1 MSKHLCIHGHFYQP
15 PRVDPWLG
23 EVLPEGSA
31 APALN
36 WNQRI
41 TRESYAPLAFAR
53 RQDGNGRILEIFNA
67 YEWISFNFGPT
78 LLSWMQ
84 AEEPAA
90 YARVLEGDRRSA
102 RRLGFGNAMA
112 QVAHH
117 QILPL
122 ASDLDKEIEVAWAVA
137 DFEARYGRSPEGMWL
152 AEAAVD
158 TPTLE
163 VLAAQGLAYT
173 VLAPRQAEA
182 VRDLNGGDNGHWT
195 PVDEG
200 SLDVLEPYAVRLPSG
215 RTIAVFFYHGP
226 LSQAVAFERLLDD
239 GENFWQR
246 LRGAAAPGLL
256 SLATDG
262 ETYGHHFTFGEMALA
277 YMLTRARES
286 GEVALTN
293 YAAYL
298 ATHPPVREVRI
309 RERSS
314 WSCVHGVERWRS
326 DCGCSAGGHPDWNQA
341 WRGPLRAALAGL
353 KAGLDAHYFRR
364 GKALFRDARKALL
377 AYGQVAAGS
386 MERAG
391 FAAAHFAAGLSAE
404 EAGAAWKLLAM
415 QRSALRSLASCAWFF
430 DDLDR
435 IEPVNALTYALRAM
449 DLAVETGGPDLSAEL
464 LAALEPA
471 RANAAPRLN
480 GRELFEARVLPRRE
494 TPQSLIAQALLTHW
508 GRQGELTGAAEV
520 AWRRVAVRAIFGNKP
535 RPYYAAGEAEI
546 THFPEVTPQRY
557 AWRWR
562 AADTENPL
570 DGAFAAAPAGQAKSL
585 DKAAWFS
592 PANLPWNKRQ
602 ALSLAWVQG
611 AEERAW
617 RQQILAAQTGLE
629 LFQPLVES
637 QTTQNLAW
645 QWGRFWGA
653 LAWSYIVRPDLP
665 DDTQRALAAF
675 LQSQSQNG
683 PDQQAVGTRLTA
695 EALAAL
701 AGEPPRVAQ
710 VLSLLSRAAAI
721 KVDYDP
727 WPIQNALWQL
737 GPTRPEVRPRA
748 LLLGFAV

>member
-1 MSKHLCIHGHFYQP
+1 
-15 PRVDPWLG
+15 VDPWLG

-36 WNQRI
+36 WNARI

-53 RQDGNGRILEIFNA
+53 RLDAAGRIVEVFNA

-90 YARVLEGDRRSA
+90 YARVLDGDRRSA

-137 DFEARYGRSPEGMWL
+137 DFVARYGRAPEGMWL

-163 VLAAQGLAYT
+163 VLAAAGLAYT

-182 VRDLNGGDNGHWT
+182 VRDLDNGAWT

-215 RTIAVFFYHGP
+215 RSIAVFFYHGP

-239 GENFWQR
+239 GGNFWR
-246 LRGAAAPGLL
+246 RIRGAAKPGLL

-277 YMLTRARES
+277 YMLTQAQES

-298 ATHPPVREVRI
+298 AAHPPLREARI
-309 RERSS
+309 REQSS

-326 DCGCSAGGHPDWNQA
+326 DCGCSAGGHPDWSQA

-353 KAGLDAHYFRR
+353 KAGLDAHFFAR
-364 GKALFRDARKALL
+364 GKTLFRDGRAALL
-377 AYGQVAAGS
+377 DFGKVAAGAQ
-386 MERAG
+386 ERPD
-391 FAAAHFAAGLSAE
+391 FAAEHFAPKLPAA

-415 QRSALRSLASCAWFF
+415 QRMGLRSLASCAWFF

-449 DLAVETGGPDLSAEL
+449 DLAQETGGPDLAPAL
-464 LAALEPA
+464 LKALEPA
-471 RANAAPRLN
+471 RANAAPRLS
-480 GRELFEARVLPRRE
+480 GRELFAQRVLPRRE

-508 GRQGELTGAAEV
+508 GRTGELAGAAEV
-520 AWRRVAVRAIFGNKP
+520 AWRRVAVRAVFSAKSK
-535 RPYYAAGEAEI
+535 PYYAAGEAEI
-546 THFPEVTPQRY
+546 THFPEVTPQRF

-570 DGAFAAAPAGQAKSL
+570 DGAFAAAPADSPQAL

-592 PANLPWNKRQ
+592 PASLPWNKRQ

-617 RQQILAAQTGLE
+617 RQQILAARTGLE

-645 QWGRFWGA
+645 RWGRFWGA
-653 LAWSYIVRPDLP
+653 LAWAYITTPDLP
-665 DDTQRALAAF
+665 DDTRRALAAF
-675 LQSQSQNG
+675 LVSQSQDG
-683 PDQQAVGTRLTA
+683 PDQQAVTTRLTA
-695 EALAAL
+695 QALADL
-701 AGEPPRVAQ
+701 AGEPPRLAQ

-721 KVDYDP
+721 KVAYDP

-737 GPTRPEVRPRA
+737 GPSRPEARPLA
-748 LLLGFAV
+748 TLLGFAV

>member
-15 PRVDPWLG
+15 PRADPWLG

-36 WNQRI
+36 WNERI

-53 RQDGNGRILEIFNA
+53 RLDGAGRILDIFNA

-84 AEEPAA
+84 AEEPAT
-90 YARVLEGDRRSA
+90 YARVLDGDRRSA
-102 RRLGFGNAMA
+102 KRLGFGNAMA

-122 ASDLDKEIEVAWAVA
+122 ASDLDKEIEVAWAVH
-137 DFEARYGRSPEGMWL
+137 DFRARYGRHPEGLWL

-163 VLAAQGLAYT
+163 VLAAAGLAYT

-182 VRDLNGGDNGHWT
+182 VREMDNGPWR

-200 SLDVLEPYAVRLPSG
+200 SLDVTQPYAVRLPSG
-215 RTIAVFFYHGP
+215 RSMAVFFYHGP

-239 GENFWQR
+239 GENFFQR
-246 LRGAAAPGLL
+246 IRDAARPGLL

-277 YMLTRARES
+277 HMLTRVRES

-298 ATHPPVREVRI
+298 AAHPPVREARI
-309 RERSS
+309 REQSS
-314 WSCVHGVERWRS
+314 WSCVHGVERWRA
-326 DCGCSAGGHPDWNQA
+326 DCGCSDGGHPDWNQA
-341 WRGPLRAALAGL
+341 WRGPLREGLAGL
-353 KAGLDAHYFRR
+353 KAGLDAHFFHR
-364 GKALFRDARKALL
+364 GQALFRDGRAALL
-377 AYGQVAAGS
+377 AYGQVVAEARD
-386 MERAG
+386 RAD
-391 FAAAHFAAGLSAE
+391 FAAEHFTPGLAAA

-415 QRSALRSLASCAWFF
+415 QRMGLCSLASCAWFF

-449 DLAVETGGPDLSAEL
+449 DLAQETGGPDLAPDL

-480 GRELFEARVLPRRE
+480 GRELFATRVLPRRE

-508 GRQGELTGAAEV
+508 GRTGELTGAAEM
-520 AWRRVAVRAIFGNKP
+520 AWRRVTVRTVFSNKA

-546 THFPEVTPQRY
+546 TPFPEVTPQRLV
-557 AWRWR
+557 WRWR
-562 AADTENPL
+562 AADSENPL
-570 DGAFAAAPAGQAKSL
+570 DGAFAAGPADQPKAL
-585 DKAAWFS
+585 DQAAWFS
-592 PANLPWNKRQ
+592 PGNLPWNKRQ

-611 AEERAW
+611 AEERSW
-617 RQQILAAQTGLE
+617 RQQSLAARTGLE

-645 QWGRFWGA
+645 RWGRFWGA
-653 LAWSYIVRPDLP
+653 LAWAFITSPDLP
-665 DDTQRALAAF
+665 EDTQRALAAF
-675 LQSQSQNG
+675 LKSQAQNG
-683 PDQQAVGTRLTA
+683 PDLQAVSTRLTA
-695 EALAAL
+695 EVLADL
-701 AGEPPRVAQ
+701 AGEPPRLAR

-721 KVDYDP
+721 AVAYDP

-737 GPTRPEVRPRA
+737 GPSRPEARSLA
-748 LLLGFAV
+748 TLLGFAV

>member
-1 MSKHLCIHGHFYQP
+1 MSNHLCIHGHFYQP

-53 RQDGNGRILEIFNA
+53 RLDGSGRILEIFNA

-84 AEEPAA
+84 AEEPEA
-90 YARVLEGDRRSA
+90 YARVLDGDRRSA
-102 RRLGFGNAMA
+102 KRLGFGNAMA

-122 ASDLDKEIEVAWAVA
+122 ATDLDKEIEVAWAIH
-137 DFEARYGRSPEGMWL
+137 DFTARYGRAPEGMWL

-163 VLAAQGLAYT
+163 VLAAHGLAYT

-182 VRDLNGGDNGHWT
+182 VRHLNGGDENSWT

-200 SLDVLEPYAVRLPSG
+200 TLDVLEPYQVRLPSG
-215 RTIAVFFYHGP
+215 RSIAVFFYHGP
-226 LSQAVAFERLLDD
+226 LSQAVAFERLLDN

-246 LRGAAAPGLL
+246 LRGAAQPGLL

-262 ETYGHHFTFGEMALA
+262 ETYGHHFKFGEMALA

-286 GEVALTN
+286 GEVELTN

-298 ATHPPVREVRI
+298 AAHPPTREARI

-314 WSCVHGVERWRS
+314 WSCVHGVERWRA
-326 DCGCSAGGHPDWNQA
+326 DCGCTAGGHPDWNQA

-353 KAGLDAHYFRR
+353 KTNLDQHYFKR
-364 GKALFRDARKALL
+364 GKALFRDPRAALL
-377 AYGQVAAGS
+377 AYGQVTAGAV
-386 MERAG
+386 ERAD
-391 FAAAHFAAGLSAE
+391 FAARHFAAGLAPE

-415 QRSALRSLASCAWFF
+415 QRSGLRSLASCAWFF

-449 DLAVETGGPDLSAEL
+449 DLAQETGGPDFTETL

-480 GRELFEARVLPRRE
+480 GRELFEVRVLPRRE
-494 TPQSLIAQALLTHW
+494 SPQSLIAQALLTHW
-508 GRQGELTGAAEV
+508 GRQGVLTGASEV
-520 AWRRVAVRAIFGNKP
+520 SWRRVAVRASFSNQP
-535 RPYYAAGEAEI
+535 RPFYAAGEAEI
-546 THFPEVTPQRY
+546 THFPEVTPQRF

-562 AADTENPL
+562 AADTANPL
-570 DGAFAAAPAGQAKSL
+570 DGAFAAAPAGQAKAL

-617 RQQILAAQTGLE
+617 EQQIIAARTGLE

-653 LAWSYIVRPDLP
+653 LAWCYIVSPDLP

-675 LQSQSQNG
+675 LQNQSLNC
-683 PDQQAVGTRLTA
+683 PDQQAVSARLTA

-701 AGEPPRVAQ
+701 AGEPPHLAQ

-737 GPTRPEVRPRA
+737 GPSRPEARPLA
-748 LLLGFAV
+748 TLLGFVV

>member
-36 WNQRI
+36 WNARI
-41 TRESYAPLAFAR
+41 TRESYSPLAFAR
-53 RQDGNGRILEIFNA
+53 RLDASGRIEEIFNA

-90 YARVLEGDRRSA
+90 YARVLDGDRRSA
-102 RRLGFGNAMA
+102 KRLGFGNAMA

-122 ASDLDKEIEVAWAVA
+122 ASDLDKEIEVTWAIS
-137 DFEARYGRSPEGMWL
+137 DFEARYGRAPEGMWL

-182 VRDLNGGDNGHWT
+182 VRDLDGDNAPWQ

-200 SLDVLEPYAVRLPSG
+200 SLDMLTPYAVRLPSG
-215 RTIAVFFYHGP
+215 RSIAVFFYHGA

-246 LRGAAAPGLL
+246 IRGAAKDGLL

-298 ATHPPVREVRI
+298 AAHPPMREVRI
-309 RERSS
+309 REQSS
-314 WSCVHGVERWRS
+314 WSCVHGVERWRA
-326 DCGCSAGGHPDWNQA
+326 DCGCTAGGHPEWNQA

-353 KAGLDAHYFRR
+353 KAGLDAHFFAR
-364 GKALFRDARKALL
+364 GKALFQDARAALL
-377 AYGQVAAGS
+377 AFGQVAAGA
-386 MERAG
+386 MERTD
-391 FAAAHFAAGLSAE
+391 FAARHFAPGLDAA

-415 QRSALRSLASCAWFF
+415 QRMGLRSLASCAWFF

-435 IEPVNALTYALRAM
+435 IEPINALTYALRAM
-449 DLAVETGGPDLSAEL
+449 DLATETGGPDLTPAL

-480 GRELFEARVLPRRE
+480 GRELFARRVLPRRE

-508 GRQGELTGAAEV
+508 GRKGELSGAAEV
-520 AWRRVAVRAIFGNKP
+520 SWRRVAVRAVFSNKS

-546 THFPEVTPQRY
+546 THFPETTPQRY

-570 DGAFAAAPAGQAKSL
+570 DGTFAAAPAGQPKEL

-592 PANLPWNKRQ
+592 PASLPWNKRQ

-617 RQQILAAQTGLE
+617 AQQLQAARTGME

-645 QWGRFWGA
+645 RWGRFWGA
-653 LAWSYIVRPDLP
+653 LAWAYISTPDLP

-675 LQSQSQNG
+675 LTSQAQNY
-683 PDQQAVGTRLTA
+683 PDQQAVSTRLTA
-695 EALAAL
+695 AALAAL
-701 AGEPPRVAQ
+701 AGDPPSLAG

-721 KVDYDP
+721 KVAYDP

-737 GPTRPEVRPRA
+737 GPSRPEARSLA
-748 LLLGFAV
+748 TLLGFAV

>member
-53 RQDGNGRILEIFNA
+53 RLDGSGRIVEVFNA
-67 YEWISFNFGPT
+67 YEWISFNYGPT

-102 RRLGFGNAMA
+102 KRLGFGNAMA

-137 DFEARYGRSPEGMWL
+137 DFEARYGRAPEGMWL

-158 TPTLE
+158 TSTLE

-182 VRDLNGGDNGHWT
+182 VRDLDNGDDGPWT

-200 SLDVLEPYAVRLPSG
+200 SLDVLEPYSVRLPSG
-215 RTIAVFFYHGP
+215 RSIAVFFYHGP

-246 LRGAAAPGLL
+246 IRGAAKAGLL

-298 ATHPPVREVRI
+298 AANPPMREVRI

-314 WSCVHGVERWRS
+314 WSCIHGVERWRA
-326 DCGCSAGGHPDWNQA
+326 DCGCVAGGHPGWSQK
-341 WRGPLRAALAGL
+341 WRGPLRTALAGL
-353 KAGLDAHYFRR
+353 KAGVDAHFLSR
-364 GKALFRDARKALL
+364 GKALFRDPRAALL
-377 AYGQVAAGS
+377 DYGRVVAGS
-386 MERAG
+386 LERAD
-391 FAAAHFAAGLSAE
+391 FAARHFAARLPAD
-404 EAGAAWKLLAM
+404 EAGAAWMLLAM
-415 QRSALRSLASCAWFF
+415 QRMGLRSLASCAWFF

-435 IEPVNALTYALRAM
+435 IEPINALTYALRAM
-449 DLAVETGGPDLSAEL
+449 DLARETGGPDLGKDL

-480 GRELFEARVLPRRE
+480 GRELFTTRVLPRRE

-508 GRQGELTGAAEV
+508 GRSGELSGSIEV
-520 AWRRVAVRAIFGNKP
+520 AWRRVSVRATLSSKA

-546 THFPEVTPQRY
+546 THFPEVVPHRY
-557 AWRWR
+557 VWRWR

-570 DGAFAAAPAGQAKSL
+570 DGTFAAAPADQAKDL

-592 PANLPWNKRQ
+592 PAGLPWNKRQ

-617 RQQILAAQTGLE
+617 RQQLQAARTGLE

-645 QWGRFWGA
+645 RWGRFWGA
-653 LAWSYIVRPDLP
+653 LAWAYITTPDLP
-665 DDTQRALAAF
+665 EDTQRALAAF
-675 LQSQSQNG
+675 LVSQAQNC
-683 PDQQAVGTRLTA
+683 PDQQAVSTRLTA

-701 AGEPPRVAQ
+701 DGEPPRLAQ

-721 KVDYDP
+721 KVAYDP

-737 GPTRPEVRPRA
+737 GPSRPEARPLA
-748 LLLGFAV
+748 TLLGFAV